1 VSSLGQ
7 RLAEIESRITS
18 AASAAGRERNEV
30 ELIVVSKNHP
40 ASMVIELLELGARA
54 FGENRDQ
61 EAKPKSEEVLGLI
74 SAAKPE
80 LSGLEYKWHFIGQL
94 QSNKVRSALSYA
106 DVVHSV
112 DRQSLLDALIKATGE
127 REKPLDVFIQLNLTD
142 DPGRGG
148 IEPRNLVSFAEK
160 VLSAPNLNLLGVM
173 GVASLDRAPEI
184 DFETIR
190 QASDSLI
197 GFAPQARFISA
208 GMSEDFE
215 SAISYGATHL
225 RIGSAITG
233 KRQY

>member
-1 VSSLGQ
+1 MSSLGQ
-7 RLAEIESRITS
+7 RLAEIESRIAT
-18 AASAAGRERNEV
+18 ATASAGRKRDEI

-40 ASMVIELLELGARA
+40 AQMVVDLLELGVRS

-61 EAKPKSEEVLGLI
+61 EAKPKSEEV
-74 SAAKPE
+74 AA
-80 LSGLEYKWHFIGQL
+80 LVADQGYYYNWHFIGQL

-106 DVVHSV
+106 NVVHSV
-112 DRQSLLDALIKATGE
+112 DRQSLLDALIKATAE

-148 IEPRNLVSFAEK
+148 IEPKHLQAFAEQ
-160 VLSAPNLNLLGVM
+160 VMAAPKLNLLGVM
-173 GVASLDRAPEI
+173 GVASLDRAPEV
-184 DFETIR
+184 DFHTIQ
-190 QASDSLI
+190 QASQALI
-197 GFAPQARFISA
+197 GVSPAAKFISA

-215 SAISYGATHL
+215 QAIQFGATHL

>member
-7 RLAEIESRITS
+7 RLAEIETRIVSAVSKASRQ
-18 AASAAGRERNEV
+18 RDDV

-40 ASMVIELLELGARA
+40 AKMVLDLLDLGVRS

-61 EAKPKSEEVLGLI
+61 EAKPKAEEI
-74 SAAKPE
+74 AE
-80 LSGLEYKWHFIGQL
+80 LTADKGFDFKWHFIGQL

-112 DRQSLLDALIKATGE
+112 DRQSLLDALIKGTVE
-127 REKPLDVFIQLNLTD
+127 RDDSLDVFIQLNLTD

-148 IEPRNLVSFAEK
+148 IEPKNLIPFAEQ
-160 VLSAPNLNLLGVM
+160 VLAAPKLRLMGVM
-173 GVASLDRAPEI
+173 GVASLDRAPEV
-184 DFETIR
+184 DFATIR
-190 QASDSLI
+190 QASEALIRVAPDS
-197 GFAPQARFISA
+197 RFISA

-215 SAISYGATHL
+215 AAIAFGATHL
-225 RIGSAITG
+225 RVGSAITG

>member
-1 VSSLGQ
+1 MSSLGQ
-7 RLAEIESRITS
+7 RLAEIESRIAT
-18 AASAAGRERNEV
+18 AVNTAGRSRNEV

-40 ASMVIELLELGARA
+40 AQMVVDLLELGIRS

-61 EAKPKSEEVLGLI
+61 EAKPKSDEVATLI
-74 SAAKPE
+74 ADK
-80 LSGLEYKWHFIGQL
+80 GYEYTWHFIGQL

-106 DVVHSV
+106 GVVHSL
-112 DRQSLLDALIKATGE
+112 DRQSLLDALIKATAD
-127 REKPLDVFIQLNLTD
+127 RQTPLDVFVQLNLTD

-148 IEPRNLVSFAEK
+148 IEPKHLEEFALQ
-160 VLSAPNLNLLGVM
+160 VLAAPKLHLLGVM
-173 GVASLDRAPEI
+173 GVASLDRAPEH

-190 QASDSLI
+190 LASEALI
-197 GFAPQARFISA
+197 GVAPQAKFISA

-215 SAISYGATHL
+215 AAIQFGATHL